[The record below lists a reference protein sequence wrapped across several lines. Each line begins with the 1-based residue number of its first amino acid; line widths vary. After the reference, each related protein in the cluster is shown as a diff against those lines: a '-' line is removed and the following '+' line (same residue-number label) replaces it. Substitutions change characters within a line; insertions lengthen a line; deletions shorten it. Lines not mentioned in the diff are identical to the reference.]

1 MNKQETTLTE
11 WEALELFKEALDEWA
26 DNVKLFGMEYLPSQ
40 VLESTDP
47 IAFRVMFHDWIDQ
60 ENLNVEGYN

>member
-1 MNKQETTLTE
+1 MNKETMLTE
-11 WEALELFKEALDEWA
+11 WEALELFKEALDEWT

-60 ENLNVEGYN
+60 ESLNVEGYN

>member
-1 MNKQETTLTE
+1 MSKQETITE
-11 WEALELFKEALDEWA
+11 WEALELFKEALDEWT

-40 VLESTDP
+40 VLENTDP

-60 ENLNVEGYN
+60 ESLSVEGYN